1 MVQYNATA
9 AAMTDS
15 FLLTMHDVCLHYTY
29 YIAMLQLIGTILSLC
44 GKHRVKLESNFVSVI
59 IAIAVLEG
67 VGRGLDPD
75 VNILRAALPVLV
87 KAKAQGHF

>member
-1 MVQYNATA
+1 LQY
-9 AAMTDS
+9 
-15 FLLTMHDVCLHYTY
+15 Y
-29 YIAMLQLIGTILSLC
+29 YYCNNTNNNNNNDTHTNLILQLIGTILSLC